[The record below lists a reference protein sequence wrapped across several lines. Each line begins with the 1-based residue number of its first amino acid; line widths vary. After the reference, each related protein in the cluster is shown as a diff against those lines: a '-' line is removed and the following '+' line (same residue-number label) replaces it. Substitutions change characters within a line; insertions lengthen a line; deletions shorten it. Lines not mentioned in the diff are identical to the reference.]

1 MEVRTRTGTTL
12 ARSRIGWRMAG
23 AVAPRVGTSPRASR
37 RSPWRTRSPARRLQP
52 VQVTIQITV
61 IQVTIQAP
69 VRE

>member
-37 RSPWRTRSPARRLQP
+37 RSPWRTRWPARRLQP
-52 VQVTIQITV
+52 FQVTIQMTTDR
-61 IQVTIQAP
+61 VTIQAP